1 MVVCLHAPVEL
12 QLISQVHLIYVVMTE
27 EMSQKGITCSS
38 KQKGYQDIDIF
49 DPSEYILERYAAF
62 TWSLFLQG
70 NTED

>member
-1 MVVCLHAPVEL
+1 
-12 QLISQVHLIYVVMTE
+12 MTE

-70 NTED
+70 NTEDW